1 MDAVKKETLENRV
14 ETIENIVVD
23 IDHNCAEATEE
34 LAVSVVV
41 EHHLSYYILLYLP
54 NV

>member
-1 MDAVKKETLENRV
+1 MKKETLENRV

-34 LAVSVVV
+34 LAVSFVV
-41 EHHLSYYILLYLP
+41 EHLILYYVLLDLQ